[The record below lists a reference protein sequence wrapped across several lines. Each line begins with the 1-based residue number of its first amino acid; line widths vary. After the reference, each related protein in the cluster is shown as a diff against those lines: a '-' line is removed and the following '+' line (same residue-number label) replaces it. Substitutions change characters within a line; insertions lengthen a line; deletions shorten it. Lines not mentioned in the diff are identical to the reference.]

1 MMMYRFVMHVWVDQA
16 SDMLQELI
24 DENSQ
29 RLGED
34 SRNLVQAV
42 SFCHN
47 HTLSPHHLV
56 HHLPYP
62 AGARLHFI
70 ELEYGLHA

>member
-1 MMMYRFVMHVWVDQA
+1 MMMFRFVMHVWVDQA

-34 SRNLVQAV
+34 SRNLVKAV
-42 SFCHN
+42 SLPK
-47 HTLSPHHLV
+47 TPPHH
-56 HHLPYP
+56 
-62 AGARLHFI
+62 
-70 ELEYGLHA
+70 